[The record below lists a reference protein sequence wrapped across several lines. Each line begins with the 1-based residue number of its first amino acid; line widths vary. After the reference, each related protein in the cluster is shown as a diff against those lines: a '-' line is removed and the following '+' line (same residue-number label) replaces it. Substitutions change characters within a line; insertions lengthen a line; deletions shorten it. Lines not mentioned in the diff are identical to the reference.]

1 MRKKIILLCITVYCS
16 MMFAACGSSNSSIY
30 NGVGQDI
37 LANEEI
43 SQKLGEQSIISAE
56 TYLNWCIKMKWYAIP
71 IIIFSM
77 LIGLFLVGVFR
88 KVKKIQRAGVFVFI
102 IGIPVTV
109 FVGVYLACGLY
120 GKLF

>member
-30 NGVGQDI
+30 NGVSQDI

-109 FVGVYLACGLY
+109 IVGVYLACGLY